1 MLHDAVNNSQ
11 RKSRVLF
18 KQKVSAPKIV
28 NPGKGIPDLST
39 VDPSM
44 RHFGLGSRDQNDEK
58 RGGKK

>member
-44 RHFGLGSRDQNDEK
+44 RHFGLGSRD
-58 RGGKK
+58 